1 MGRTVIAG
9 RKLAFSAKEDSERK
23 PLLIRI
29 FAPKPVDPGSHLFRP
44 DVETSSCIFEFEGI
58 PNVKPSET
66 FGADSIQALQLAI
79 SDVEAILKRLSDR
92 YDFFLPTGE
101 DYFEE

>member
-1 MGRTVIAG
+1 MSRNVIAE
-9 RKLAFSAKEDSERK
+9 RKLAFSTKVDSARK

-29 FAPKPVDPGSHLFRP
+29 FAPKPVDPDSHLFRP
-44 DVETSSCIFEFEGI
+44 DADTSSCVFEFAGI
-58 PNVKPSET
+58 PDVKPNET

-79 SDVEAILKRLSDR
+79 GDVEAILKRLSDR
-92 YDFFLPTGE
+92 YDFFFPTGE